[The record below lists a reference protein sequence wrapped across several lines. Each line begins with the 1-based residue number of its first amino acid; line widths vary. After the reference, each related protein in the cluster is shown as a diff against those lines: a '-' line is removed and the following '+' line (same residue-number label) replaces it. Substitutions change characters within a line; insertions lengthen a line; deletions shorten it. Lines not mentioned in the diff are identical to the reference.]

1 MENKET
7 GYLMREYKVP
17 VRRYCRTLDLK
28 DDPELIKEYRKRH
41 AEENFWPEILAGI
54 KEVGILEMDIYLRG
68 TRLMMILEAPADLDL
83 EAAMAR
89 LATLPRQQEWE
100 DYMSIFQVAAP
111 GASSAE
117 KCQPMERV
125 FHLYD

>member
-7 GYLMREYKVP
+7 GYPIKDYKVP
-17 VRRYCRTLDLK
+17 VKRYCRTLDLR
-28 DDPELIKEYRKRH
+28 DDPELIAEYRRRH
-41 AEENFWPEILAGI
+41 AKENIWKEVLDGI
-54 KEVGILEMDIYLRG
+54 KEVGILEMDIYIRG
-68 TRLMMILEAPADLDL
+68 TRLMMILEVPADLDL

-100 DYMSIFQVAAP
+100 DFMSVFQQSVP

-117 KCQPMERV
+117 KWQPMERV
-125 FHLYD
+125 FHIYD